1 MFDQLCPS
9 GGARSKI
16 LNAVLVLGSL
26 ALHVWDIT
34 SDILV
39 AIRLYDEN
47 LVWFGMSI
55 GIMVLGSLMVSF
67 VSAMSGTFAQ
77 RLDGNDDPKGD
88 GSDPGCCAMLG
99 GCCCGLLQLS
109 IFVDA
114 YDSIRLNKRTD
125 GYAMMRIFE
134 AMCESAPQSLLQLY
148 IVLTRAK
155 TAMIGNTD
163 VRLAS
168 NVTLNV
174 TSNVTP
180 TINDPSDDILIYIS
194 IGTSIVSLASG
205 VVSFHK
211 YTAKNDKIITPY
223 ISSFFVTDA
232 LYVFFMIASRMSLLA
247 CVGVVFGIGGWTIG
261 IVLLVDYVV
270 NVVAFVRNYDDDGV
284 GSALFRAIIFCIP
297 FMACNFWGFFFVDGF
312 IFPQIYLIKSV
323 EGLFMVGGIGWYI
336 VRGMNISTPFI
347 IFSSIGTASFVL
359 AYILRYLLLKWAHH
373 QDNEYYGP
381 RDVYL
386 YCCCSQ
392 TDSGSTGGLMSER
405 GYERRK
411 NMTKVAPGRS

>member
-1 MFDQLCPS
+1 
-9 GGARSKI
+9 
-16 LNAVLVLGSL
+16 
-26 ALHVWDIT
+26 
-34 SDILV
+34 
-39 AIRLYDEN
+39 
-47 LVWFGMSI
+47 
-55 GIMVLGSLMVSF
+55 
-67 VSAMSGTFAQ
+67 
-77 RLDGNDDPKGD
+77 
-88 GSDPGCCAMLG
+88 
-99 GCCCGLLQLS
+99 
-109 IFVDA
+109 
-114 YDSIRLNKRTD
+114 
-125 GYAMMRIFE
+125 
-134 AMCESAPQSLLQLY
+134 MCESAPQSLLQLY

-155 TAMIGNTD
+155 TAMIGNMD

-205 VVSFHK
+205 LVSFHK
-211 YTAKNDKIITPY
+211 YASSEYIPY

-232 LYVFFMIASRMSLLA
+232 LYVFFTIASRMSLLA

-270 NVVAFVRNYDDDGV
+270 NVVDSVRNDDADV
-284 GSALFRAIIFCIP
+284 DAALFGSIIFCIP
-297 FMACNFWGFFFVDGF
+297 LMACNFAGFFENEITYPKF
-312 IFPQIYLIKSV
+312 YLIKSV

-359 AYILRYLLLKWAHH
+359 AYILRYPLLKWAHH
-373 QDNEYYGP
+373 QDNKYYGP

-392 TDSGSTGGLMSER
+392 TDSGSTGGVMSESE
-405 GYERRK
+405 YERRK

>member
-55 GIMVLGSLMVSF
+55 GIMVLGSLMISF
-67 VSAMSGTFAQ
+67 LSTIMGTFAQ
-77 RLDGNDDPKGD
+77 RLDGNDDPDADGD
-88 GSDPGCCAMLG
+88 GADNCCAMLG

-114 YDSIRLNKRTD
+114 YDSIRLNKRTH
-125 GYAMMRIFE
+125 GYALMRVFE

-155 TAMIGNTD
+155 TAMIGNMD

-205 VVSFHK
+205 LVSFHK
-211 YTAKNDKIITPY
+211 YASSEYIPY

-232 LYVFFMIASRMSLLA
+232 LYVFFTIASRMSLLA

-270 NVVAFVRNYDDDGV
+270 NVVDSVRNDDADV
-284 GSALFRAIIFCIP
+284 DAALFGSIIFCIP
-297 FMACNFWGFFFVDGF
+297 LMACNFAGFFENEITYPKF
-312 IFPQIYLIKSV
+312 YLIKSV

-359 AYILRYLLLKWAHH
+359 AYILRYPLLKWVHH
-373 QDNEYYGP
+373 HDSKYYGP

-392 TDSGSTGGLMSER
+392 TDSGSTGGVMSESE
-405 GYERRK
+405 YERRK